1 MMSRFLEDRQRYDA
15 LACGVSTTSKETSP
29 AQDIESMV
37 KKLRV
42 VMREAPVPTPR
53 AGQKQ
58 LALRLWN
65 LQWLIGLA
73 VIADSEKEKQS
84 RDSLGR
90 SGGGLVVLG
99 IPL

>member
-1 MMSRFLEDRQRYDA
+1 MSLVTYASLTSLKVIAVSVDGSQSGNSTVMSRFVEDRQRYDA

-58 LALRLWN
+58 
-65 LQWLIGLA
+65 
-73 VIADSEKEKQS
+73 
-84 RDSLGR
+84 
-90 SGGGLVVLG
+90 
-99 IPL
+99 